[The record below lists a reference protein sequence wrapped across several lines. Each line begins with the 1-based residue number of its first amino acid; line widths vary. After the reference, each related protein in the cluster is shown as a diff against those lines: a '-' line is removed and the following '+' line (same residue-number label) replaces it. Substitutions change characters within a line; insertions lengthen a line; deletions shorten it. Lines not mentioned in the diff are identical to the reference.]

1 MWNLVLDGNPGP
13 HLGGC
18 GNGRG
23 LVTLD
28 TATGELIREPEYYAF
43 AHASRFVRPGAVR
56 ISSESG
62 KGDEEALE
70 HVAFRQAGSVEL
82 VLIVRK
88 SVEVPRRLRI
98 TIGRTSCR
106 ERS

>member
-1 MWNLVLDGNPGP
+1 MWNLVLDKNSGP

-18 GNGRG
+18 GNCRG

-62 KGDEEALE
+62 KGEEETLE
-70 HVAFRQAGSVEL
+70 HVAFRQAGSREI
-82 VLIVRK
+82 VLIVRNAGAVTRRDRK
-88 SVEVPRRLRI
+88 STRLN
-98 TIGRTSCR
+98 S
-106 ERS
+106 SH